1 MMFKRLNL
9 KQMILFILAILIL
22 IEIVAILRSTSRL
35 STIFETLVIGGFVL
49 YCTLRL
55 FYITAEPDD
64 SEVKLK
70 PRARS
75 ALMKGLC
82 PFCGTNPYRNEMLKV
97 GYRKPHLSFAY
108 KIFWIEWN
116 KTFDEL
122 SIRLPICENCKK
134 KFLALRKLKIFAR
147 VGLDR
152 SFHVLPTKRGYFRG
166 LLFSLESWNIKE
178 KNNSYSSPDN

>member
-1 MMFKRLNL
+1 MLKRLNL
-9 KQMILFILAILIL
+9 KQIILFILAVLIL
-22 IEIVAILRSTSRL
+22 IEIITILRSTSRL
-35 STIFETLVIGGFVL
+35 STIFGTLVLGGFIL

-64 SEVKLK
+64 SEIQLK

-75 ALMKGLC
+75 ALMKGFC
-82 PFCGTNPYRNEMLKV
+82 PFCRTNPYGHEMLKV

-116 KTFDEL
+116 KKFDEL

-134 KFLALRKLKIFAR
+134 RFLALRKLKIFAR

-152 SFHVLPTKRGYFRG
+152 SYHVLPTKRGYFRG
-166 LLFSLESWNIKE
+166 LLFSLESWNIKA
-178 KNNSYSSPDN
+178 KNHSHSSPED